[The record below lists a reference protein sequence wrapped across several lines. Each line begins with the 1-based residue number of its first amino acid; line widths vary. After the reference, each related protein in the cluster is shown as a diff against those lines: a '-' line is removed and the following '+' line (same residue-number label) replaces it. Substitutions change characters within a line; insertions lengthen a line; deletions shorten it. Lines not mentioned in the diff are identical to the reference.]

1 MIPQFILRKLYKKGS
16 LKNADNGIEFILEN
30 SLASATIT
38 RIKGIQVDNNGIP
51 LPQIDIKGESGF
63 VKAESINENTP
74 VQFEKGRE
82 IDVRLSTDR
91 LTDGEHLI
99 KISVASKEFGELNF
113 DIRDKV

>member
-16 LKNADNGIEFILEN
+16 LKNTDKGVEFILEN

-38 RIKGIQVDNNGIP
+38 RINGINTDNKDIP
-51 LPQIDIKGESGF
+51 LPQIEIKGASGF
-63 VKAESINENTP
+63 VKAGNINENAP
-74 VQFEKGRE
+74 IQFEKGKE

-91 LTDGEHLI
+91 LTEGEHLI

-113 DIRDKV
+113 DIRDSI